1 MKGDKKDMGKIK
13 KRLASIANIKLIVI
27 AVAVIA
33 ASIAVFKVFS
43 IANQTSITIESD
55 NKIDITPELIELI
68 KAIGEWEFLS
78 VSDEEMIDTV
88 RRGIFSDDH
97 LVRIYYGTMRLGVN
111 MHHVK
116 PGWIKASGD
125 SVTMILPA
133 ISLLDNDFIDEART
147 RSFFE
152 SGRWTEAD
160 REDMYM
166 RAHRKM
172 LEQGMTKSNINS
184 ARNNADAQMRNMLK
198 SVGFKYITIRFD
210 DKP

>member
-1 MKGDKKDMGKIK
+1 MGKIK

-55 NKIDITPELIELI
+55 NKIDITPELIESI

-160 REDMYM
+160 REAMYM
-166 RAHRKM
+166 RAHEKM
-172 LEQGMTKSNINS
+172 LKQGMTKSNINS